1 MSVYTSMPSAR
12 IPNTRLYRVLLL
24 YYGTCLVASQ
34 PTSQYI
40 LHMYTYVLYLAFARS
55 DFAVRQDSKEP
66 RPLPSPALSDFF
78 FVFDRRRSGTGP
90 FHQGLSGVPSVLALL
105 PPTPLRVSHSSCSVF
120 FPWQSLA
127 FLCMY
132 MVRARYVSCPV
143 QPDV

>member
-66 RPLPSPALSDFF
+66 QTPSFARAFGFF
-78 FVFDRRRSGTGP
+78 YFDRRRSGTGP
-90 FHQGLSGVPSVLALL
+90 FHQGLPGVPSVLALL

-132 MVRARYVSCPV
+132 LVRARYVSCPV
-143 QPDV
+143 